1 MCFEDIP
8 STNRNVVESGP
19 LLCIYP
25 HVSPNKTLEYY
36 PIAVAQLAILGIK
49 SCIQHFGAPPQ
60 KIITPYNANQIQILS
75 SLIDDWALL
84 RCSFDGELDNHYPKD
99 PLLQF
104 FSEHPVIFS
113 PKSQH
118 LNPYRVHWTFI
129 QMVLKQVLVPM

>member
-1 MCFEDIP
+1 MLWQ
-8 STNRNVVESGP
+8 SGP
-19 LLCIYP
+19 LLWIYP
-25 HVSPNKTLEYY
+25 HVSLNKTLEYY
-36 PIAVAQLAILGIK
+36 PIAVVQLAILGIK

-104 FSEHPVIFS
+104 LV
-113 PKSQH
+113 
-118 LNPYRVHWTFI
+118 NI
-129 QMVLKQVLVPM
+129 Q